1 MPNALEWFCFPGSS
15 SYSASCLDGIHL
27 HRPLP
32 PLIMRFIPTPLLVGI
47 EFIIPSLPCDSLC
60 TPPPSPSR
68 LSHIL
73 HVLLSIPP
81 PSPAKPFF
89 NIAAL
94 SHLDFLPGEV
104 MAAVCQYL
112 RCHVRF
118 LPSLH
123 SQLPLVPASTHASF
137 LRISFDDADFT
148 YIPTI
153 ILHLIKRTLKCL
165 PQTTLIPLFYLLS
178 FIHLVLRS
186 ESRSCQVFC
195 ENEVTDSSSLS
206 SEQATPASTP
216 VTDVD
221 SNTYSPLHAGDSSD
235 QASLEAIAAFFFEPL
250 WQLPAAQ
257 YSRQQRSTLFSVFLV
272 MILQYDFLFDYLLE
286 QLREE
291 DSVQEEEKGA
301 KETEEEEMAKE
312 QEMEEMEMSKKE
324 EINMEKEISIE
335 KEEQRQKEVKVTD
348 DESVFTAQLP
358 TTTHYTTLCT
368 ATTKYYCCCYF
379 TYHQHTLTSLV
390 RTILPHTPIPD
401 SFRQEALAAQ
411 QTTKQWKES
420 VLVPVCFFVLSRLPA
435 PAQLCCLLPRVAAVV
450 GEKKKEEVKQVLS
463 FLLCDALL
471 PPSGFTI
478 AFTVNGEECAL
489 SGPPFFNRGSSRRY
503 SLSS

>member
-1 MPNALEWFCFPGSS
+1 MPNALEWFCFPGSH

-81 PSPAKPFF
+81 PSPAAPFF

-104 MAAVCQYL
+104 LAAVCQYL

-118 LPSLH
+118 LSSLH
-123 SQLPLVPASTHASF
+123 SQLPLIPASTHASF
-137 LRISFDDADFT
+137 LRISFDDAGFT

-165 PQTTLIPLFYLLS
+165 PQDTLILLFYLLS

-206 SEQATPASTP
+206 SEQATPTSTP
-216 VTDVD
+216 VTDADTSVC
-221 SNTYSPLHAGDSSD
+221 SPLHVGDSSD
-235 QASLEAIAAFFFEPL
+235 QASLEAIAEFFFEPL
-250 WQLPAAQ
+250 WQLPTAQ
-257 YSRQQRSTLFSVFLV
+257 YSLQQRSTLFSVFLV

-286 QLREE
+286 QLRE
-291 DSVQEEEKGA
+291 DSVQEEENGG
-301 KETEEEEMAKE
+301 KEVEKEEEMDKKE
-312 QEMEEMEMSKKE
+312 E
-324 EINMEKEISIE
+324 EINMKK
-335 KEEQRQKEVKVTD
+335 KEEQERKEEVRVTND
-348 DESVFTAQLP
+348 KNSVFTAQLP

-401 SFRQEALAAQ
+401 SFRQEELAAQ
-411 QTTKQWKES
+411 QTIKQWKEN

-435 PAQLCCLLPRVAAVV
+435 PAQLCRLLPRAAAVL
-450 GEKKKEEVKQVLS
+450 GEKKKEEVKQLLS
-463 FLLCDALL
+463 FLLCDAIL

-489 SGPPFFNRGSSRRY
+489 SGPPFFNRGSSRRL

>member
-1 MPNALEWFCFPGSS
+1 
-15 SYSASCLDGIHL
+15 
-27 HRPLP
+27 
-32 PLIMRFIPTPLLVGI
+32 MRFIPTPLLVGI

-68 LSHIL
+68 LSPIL
-73 HVLLSIPP
+73 RVLLSIPP
-81 PSPAKPFF
+81 PSPATPFF

-137 LRISFDDADFT
+137 LRISFDDADFS

-165 PQTTLIPLFYLLS
+165 PQDTLIPLFYLLS

-195 ENEVTDSSSLS
+195 ENEVTDSSIS
-206 SEQATPASTP
+206 SEQATP
-216 VTDVD
+216 VVD
-221 SNTYSPLHAGDSSD
+221 ADRSVCSPLHMNDSSEH
-235 QASLEAIAAFFFEPL
+235 ASLKAVAEFFFEPL
-250 WQLPAAQ
+250 WQLPTAQ
-257 YSRQQRSTLFSVFLV
+257 YSHQQRSTLFSVFLV

-286 QLREE
+286 QLRE
-291 DSVQEEEKGA
+291 DSVLEEEGAKEEEK
-301 KETEEEEMAKE
+301 KEMTK
-312 QEMEEMEMSKKE
+312 
-324 EINMEKEISIE
+324 E
-335 KEEQRQKEVKVTD
+335 KEEQKQKQKEEMNMEKKKEQEQKDVRETND
-348 DESVFTAQLP
+348 NHSVFTSQLP

-368 ATTKYYCCCYF
+368 ATTKYCSCCYY
-379 TYHQHTLTSLV
+379 TYHQCPLTSLL

-401 SFRQEALAAQ
+401 SFRQEELAAQ
-411 QTTKQWKES
+411 QTPKQWREN
-420 VLVPVCFFVLSRLPA
+420 VLVPVCLFVLSRLPA
-435 PAQLCCLLPRVAAVV
+435 PAQLCRLLPRVAAVV
-450 GEKKKEEVKQVLS
+450 GEKKKEEVKQLLS

-489 SGPPFFNRGSSRRY
+489 SGPPYFNRGSSRRL